1 MKADRR
7 ITAIVAIAAFVMIS
21 ADGAAQDAGTKL
33 RFSTGL
39 EYSTGKYGGTDDI
52 EEIYIPFTFRA
63 GFERIG
69 FRLTMPYLRVTAPE
83 DTIIADPGTEP
94 LPGSGATVTESDL
107 GDVVGAL
114 TLYDLYVSDNADLV
128 VDATGKIKFGTADET
143 KGLGTGENDYT
154 LQLDAYRFLDGFTLQ
169 GTAGYRLR
177 GDPPGVD
184 LNDVFLASV
193 GGVFPA
199 SDNTMLG
206 LYFDYRE
213 SAIDGADDIQ
223 ELSGFA
229 SFRLGR
235 AWRMEL
241 YAFTGLTDSS
251 TDFGGGILVSTD
263 LSQLRV
269 SDRQD
274 Y

>member
-7 ITAIVAIAAFVMIS
+7 ITATVAIATFALAS
-21 ADGAAQDAGTKL
+21 ATAMAEDAGADL
-33 RFSTGL
+33 RFSAGV

-52 EEIYIPFTFRA
+52 EELYVPLTFRA
-63 GFERIG
+63 GFDRIG
-69 FRLTMPYLRVTAPE
+69 LRLTVPWLSVTAPE
-83 DTIIADPGTEP
+83 DTIITDPGADP
-94 LPGSGATVTESDL
+94 LPGSGATVTESGL
-107 GDVVGAL
+107 GDVVAAL
-114 TLYDLYVSDNADLV
+114 TFYDLYVSDNANFV

-143 KGLGTGENDYT
+143 LGLGTGENDYT
-154 LQLDAYRFLDGFTLQ
+154 LQLDAYRFFDKLSLQ

-177 GDPPGVD
+177 GDAPGVV

-193 GGVFPA
+193 GGAYLAAPNSIVG
-199 SDNTMLG
+199 M
-206 LYFDYRE
+206 YFDYRE
-213 SAIDGADDIQ
+213 SAISGTDDIQ

-251 TDFGGGILVSTD
+251 TDFGGGILFSTD

>member
-1 MKADRR
+1 MKADTR
-7 ITAIVAIAAFVMIS
+7 ITATVAIATFVLMS
-21 ADGAAQDAGTKL
+21 ATATAEDAGADL
-33 RFSTGL
+33 RFSTGV

-52 EEIYIPFTFRA
+52 EELYVPLTFRA
-63 GFERIG
+63 GFDRIG
-69 FRLTMPYLRVTAPE
+69 LRLTVPWLSVTAPE
-83 DTIIADPGTEP
+83 DTIITDPGTEP
-94 LPGSGATVTESDL
+94 LPGSGATVTESGL
-107 GDVVGAL
+107 GDVVAAL
-114 TLYDLYVSDNADLV
+114 TLYDLYVSDNANFV

-143 KGLGTGENDYT
+143 LGLGTGENDYT
-154 LQLDAYRFLDGFTLQ
+154 LQLDAYRFFDRLSLQ

-193 GGVFPA
+193 GGAYLATPNSIVG
-199 SDNTMLG
+199 MYL
-206 LYFDYRE
+206 DYRE
-213 SAIDGADDIQ
+213 SAISGTDDIQ

-251 TDFGGGILVSTD
+251 TDFGGGILFSTD

>member
-7 ITAIVAIAAFVMIS
+7 ITATVTIAAFVLM
-21 ADGAAQDAGTKL
+21 GAEAGAQDSGADL
-33 RFSTGL
+33 RFSTGV

-52 EEIYIPFTFRA
+52 EEVYVPFTFRA

-69 FRLTMPYLRVTAPE
+69 LRITVPWLSVTAPE
-83 DTIIADPGTEP
+83 DTVITDPGAEP
-94 LPGSGATVTESDL
+94 LPGSGATVTDSGL
-107 GDVVGAL
+107 GDVMGAL
-114 TLYDLYVSDNADLV
+114 TLYDLYVSDSADFV
-128 VDATGKIKFGTADET
+128 VDVTGKIKFATADEE

-154 LQLDAYRFLDGFTLQ
+154 LQFDAYKFFDRLSLQ

-184 LNDVFLASV
+184 LDDVLIASV
-193 GGVFPA
+193 GGAYLA
-199 SDNTMLG
+199 SSDTLVGM
-206 LYFDYRE
+206 YFDYRQ
-213 SAIDGADDIQ
+213 SSISGTDDIQ

-251 TDFGGGILVSTD
+251 TDFGGGILFSTD